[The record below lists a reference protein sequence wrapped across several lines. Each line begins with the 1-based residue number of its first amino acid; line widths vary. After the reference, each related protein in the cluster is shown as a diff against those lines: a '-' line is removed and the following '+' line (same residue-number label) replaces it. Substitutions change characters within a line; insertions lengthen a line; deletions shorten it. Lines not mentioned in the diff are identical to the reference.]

1 MNMKTASTAVEGDSE
16 QKKDNVMQNSAVGA
30 AAAITRRPIVI
41 HDHEQEA
48 LTDHQLC
55 MSKARSIAA
64 NTRLHSNMEAAST
77 N

>member
-1 MNMKTASTAVEGDSE
+1 
-16 QKKDNVMQNSAVGA
+16 MQNSAVGA
-30 AAAITRRPIVI
+30 AAAITRRPFVI

-64 NTRLHSNMEAAST
+64 NTRLHSNMEAANT